1 MWNQTFSMGNLERI
15 NAEMI
20 KYWVYFGEENID
32 KSMFLF
38 LFFDDLV
45 DWKPITTTKI
55 SNKVR
60 LQMFCFSFEKE
71 IDKLKT
77 KSQIQDLMHF
87 QIYARNLV
95 CTMFVIMNLWCS
107 AQCLIHQHKLTILE
121 SFSLVSMEYRSSF
134 DWILPYLSIMANSC
148 DICLPTSKV
157 NCTSFIE
164 MLSPM
169 TF

>member
-1 MWNQTFSMGNLERI
+1 MESNFFHGKSWKI

-77 KSQIQDLMHF
+77 KSQIQDLMQF
-87 QIYARNLV
+87 QI
-95 CTMFVIMNLWCS
+95 
-107 AQCLIHQHKLTILE
+107 
-121 SFSLVSMEYRSSF
+121 
-134 DWILPYLSIMANSC
+134 
-148 DICLPTSKV
+148 
-157 NCTSFIE
+157 
-164 MLSPM
+164 
-169 TF
+169 